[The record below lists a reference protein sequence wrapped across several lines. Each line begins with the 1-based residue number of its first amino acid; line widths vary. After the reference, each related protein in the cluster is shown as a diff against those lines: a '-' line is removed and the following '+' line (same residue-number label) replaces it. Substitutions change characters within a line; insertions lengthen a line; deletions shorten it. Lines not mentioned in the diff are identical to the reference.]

1 MGKTGSLE
9 PWSRVYCNIWCIRF
23 CSKHSSNIVLCLLQN
38 LMHQTLASFH
48 LPKWFCYWGNHH
60 TSMVPY
66 EFMQNPI
73 RSNCL
78 PYYNST
84 FGFYWAV
91 QLKITK
97 RETKQSWN
105 SKSVFTLSVVNQR
118 EIRRKKLKRQQHF
131 VTTWFFFT
139 FPIWSFVMEYFGVM
153 IHNQP
158 NQTKQP
164 TTFCDDDVQILLYTI
179 NLYNQIWNESD
190 T

>member
-1 MGKTGSLE
+1 MIL
-9 PWSRVYCNIWCIRF
+9 PLHWCN
-23 CSKHSSNIVLCLLQN
+23 
-38 LMHQTLASFH
+38 HQTS
-48 LPKWFCYWGNHH
+48 
-60 TSMVPY
+60 TIPY
-66 EFMQNPI
+66 EFMQ
-73 RSNCL
+73 SQKDLYL
-78 PYYNST
+78 PTLLWFHFWFFIEFFRCPAQNNLH
-84 FGFYWAV
+84 A
-91 QLKITK
+91 K
-97 RETKQSWN
+97 RETEQPWN

-179 NLYNQIWNESD
+179 NYKFEMSLTLNYSNKKE
-190 T
+190 